1 MQPKA
6 KKLIFITILLTGCII
21 TSLISTNDEAKTLPV
36 SSLPQSAQGAVTSK
50 AAQTKTV
57 RVQVS
62 GAVLEPG
69 IYDVHASRRVE
80 EAIAAA
86 GGMTENADS
95 ERVNLVRKVRDG
107 MQIRVPVQKA
117 ARTSRT
123 QRKSAQAKS
132 GLSESASKK
141 YGSAKAGSGRNNS
154 MMQNVRINSA
164 SCSSC
169 RVLVL
174 RWRSALW
181 KQEKAGVSPVRMI
194 CCVCRESVKLSWQS
208 CVIMWRWISAA
219 ENTLSTI
226 IFTVH
231 AALYIILSFVY
242 RATVRRAAACCL
254 FRTAG
259 CSAGRSGAFERAQTG
274 WL

>member
-6 KKLIFITILLTGCII
+6 KKLIFIAVLLAGCII
-21 TSLISTNDEAKTLPV
+21 TSLISTNDKAKTLSV

-50 AAQTKTV
+50 TVQAKTV

-69 IYDVHASRRVE
+69 IYDVPASCRVE

-123 QRKSAQAKS
+123 QRKSAQATA
-132 GLSESASKK
+132 GYSASSTNKV
-141 YGSAKAGSGRNNS
+141 GSTRAGAGKNNS
-154 MMQNVRINSA
+154 AVQSVHINSA
-164 SCSSC
+164 SAGELQQLPGIGPALAQRIVETRNSGRFTSAEDLL
-169 RVLVL
+169 RVPGIGKAKLAKL
-174 RWRSALW
+174 RDYV
-181 KQEKAGVSPVRMI
+181 EVD
-194 CCVCRESVKLSWQS
+194 
-208 CVIMWRWISAA
+208 
-219 ENTLSTI
+219 
-226 IFTVH
+226 
-231 AALYIILSFVY
+231 
-242 RATVRRAAACCL
+242 
-254 FRTAG
+254 
-259 CSAGRSGAFERAQTG
+259 
-274 WL
+274 

>member
-1 MQPKA
+1 MQAKA
-6 KKLIFITILLTGCII
+6 KKIIFIAILLTGCII
-21 TSLISTNDEAKTLPV
+21 TSLISTNDKEKSLTG
-36 SSLPQSAQGAVTSK
+36 SSLLQSAQSAVTSK
-50 AAQTKTV
+50 AAQAKTV

-69 IYDVHASRRVE
+69 IYDVPANCRVE

-117 ARTSRT
+117 ARTSST

-132 GLSESASKK
+132 SLGESASGK

-164 SCSSC
+164 SARELQQLPGIGPALAQRIVDTRSRGRFTSADDLL
-169 RVLVL
+169 RVPGIGKAKLAKL
-174 RWRSALW
+174 RNYV
-181 KQEKAGVSPVRMI
+181 EVD
-194 CCVCRESVKLSWQS
+194 
-208 CVIMWRWISAA
+208 
-219 ENTLSTI
+219 
-226 IFTVH
+226 
-231 AALYIILSFVY
+231 
-242 RATVRRAAACCL
+242 
-254 FRTAG
+254 
-259 CSAGRSGAFERAQTG
+259 
-274 WL
+274 